1 MRVLVGSC
9 LILAGLAVGTHGLS
23 RVAIDSPDPTPE
35 MASER
40 LPAHVVAPSRLPAVS
55 AVVILPTKAP
65 TATPP
70 TSTPVSGSSK
80 SPADGPSLVRELQHE
95 LKRVECYDGG
105 INGIWTVPTREAMRT
120 FVEQANA
127 RLPIDKPDHI
137 LLALLQGHRG
147 RACGG
152 CPAGQEAS
160 GDGYCLTHAVVA
172 RAASTKGTL
181 LPETASRSLV
191 SQEKPTAVVAE
202 LPRRSARSVH
212 RQPPI
217 EGRMSMGVGT
227 IAPAQPAKRDVKLA
241 IAAPIPS
248 SPQAA
253 QPQRERRAGRHG
265 NRGGVAVLRS
275 RAYLRP
281 MRPMRYA
288 YRPLRRPR
296 GIAALFG
303 LF

>member
-23 RVAIDSPDPTPE
+23 RVATSPPPE

-40 LPAHVVAPSRLPAVS
+40 LPAHVVASSPVPAVS

-65 TATPP
+65 TATLP
-70 TSTPVSGSSK
+70 TPTPASASSK
-80 SPADGPSLVRELQHE
+80 PPADGPSLVRELQHE

-105 INGIWTVPTREAMRT
+105 INGIWTAPTREAMRT

-137 LLALLQGHRG
+137 LLALLQGHPG
-147 RACGG
+147 RACGT

-160 GDGYCLTHAVVA
+160 GDGRCLTHAVVA
-172 RAASTKGTL
+172 RAVSTKGTL
-181 LPETASRSLV
+181 FSETASRPLV
-191 SQEKPTAVVAE
+191 SEEKPTAVVVE
-202 LPRRSARSVH
+202 PPRRTARGVH
-212 RQPPI
+212 RRPPI
-217 EGRMSMGVGT
+217 EGRMSMGAGT
-227 IAPAQPAKRDVKLA
+227 VAPARPAKRDVKLA

-253 QPQRERRAGRHG
+253 QPQRERRAARHG
-265 NRGGVAVLRS
+265 HRGGVAAFRS

-281 MRPMRYA
+281 MRPMRYTF
-288 YRPLRRPR
+288 RPLRRPR
-296 GIAALFG
+296 GIAGLFG